1 MQKDVAVIQQKSGE
15 MGEPETYAP
24 LDIADY
30 LDSEETIIGY
40 LAALLE
46 EGNPRAFA
54 AGLSDVARARGMSQI
69 ARDAGLSRESLYKAL
84 SGDRNPELGT
94 VMGVMRALG
103 LKLVPAG
110 LDAASTKETSDAAD

>member
-1 MQKDVAVIQQKSGE
+1 MQKDAAIDKQKSGE
-15 MGEPETYAP
+15 VRVAETYAS
-24 LDIADY
+24 LEIADY

-46 EGNPRAFA
+46 EGDPRAFA
-54 AGLSDVARARGMSQI
+54 AGLGDVARARGMSQI

-84 SGDRNPELGT
+84 SGERNPELGT

-110 LDAASTKETSDAAD
+110 LYSESTKDSSDAAD